1 MLRTMS
7 GFEVGAPLAYS
18 LLVLLL
24 LCWDY
29 LLLFPAFLLRSA
41 WRGFAGQEAAAK
53 APGPVPSALIV
64 IPSLLRERAEL
75 TSMFSTIESVASN
88 GYPGRLVIVVSIDGF
103 DDAPALFA
111 ELRQW
116 AGAQRL
122 ELDHTLHVTG
132 TPGRRGKPM
141 AIDRGLEFVREL
153 VEHGQL
159 PAFPEVYISTDAD
172 ADLGPRALEHLV
184 RRLIRRN
191 RLTGAPGK
199 AVAGNLYVRGNDFWR
214 GWGEFFT
221 VRGQLTLQVARE
233 YMVTNVARHNL
244 RWMPLSGVPGV
255 LYCTWTEIL
264 LEAPRFLGYL
274 RTLRTRDWLGWWIG
288 REPPQFTSTDA
299 VPIPELMAGDT
310 DDTVSAY
317 LASIARWEHGRFTF
331 DPPAT
336 PVHAL
341 LHLLRAVLFERALRY
356 EPEARV
362 YTSSPTSIRSLF
374 KQRKRWNASRIEV
387 TLRFR
392 RALGYHW
399 SLGAPALGVMFL
411 IGRYCLVGGLMY
423 LALPLGLV
431 QHTILGAFVL
441 GYLFQFSGYSMLTL
455 MALSMNGSLR
465 HWRLVLAMPLCPL
478 YAICFTYTPTV
489 VGAAAD
495 VLGFGNVTGF
505 APEAT
510 LVRGGSYRLALS
522 YRIRRAFSLMLRSI
536 VVGDVPLGWFWLGWG
551 KTEWTP
557 NGYEGWTTKRRP
569 APIVPPLRQWF
580 RSSPA
585 TAAPAAEAP
594 AAPAAP
600 ARVLVGGFWRRRAQG
615 RLMHAELH
623 VKGRVVRAQAKRAL
637 EL

>member
-1 MLRTMS
+1 MECLVWMLRTMS

-29 LLLFPAFLLRSA
+29 LLLFPAFLLRQA
-41 WRGFAGQEAAAK
+41 WRGFAGGSAATR

-75 TSMFSTIESVASN
+75 TSMFSTIESVATN
-88 GYPGRLVIVVSIDGF
+88 GYSGRLVIVVSIDGF

-111 ELRQW
+111 ELREW
-116 AGAQRL
+116 AHAQL
-122 ELDHTLHVTG
+122 PPMGHSLHVTG

-141 AIDRGLEFVREL
+141 AIDHGLEFVRDL

-172 ADLGPRALEHLV
+172 ADLGPMALEHLV

-191 RLTGAPGK
+191 WLTGAPGK

-214 GWGEFFT
+214 GWREFFT
-221 VRGQLTLQVARE
+221 IRGQLTLQVARE

-255 LYCTWTEIL
+255 LYCTWTDIL

-274 RTLRTRDWLGWWIG
+274 RSLRTRDWLGWWIG
-288 REPPQFTSTDA
+288 REPPPFTGTDA
-299 VPIPELMAGDT
+299 APIVELMAGDT

-317 LASIARWEHGRFTF
+317 MASIARWENGRFSF

-341 LHLLRAVLFERALRY
+341 LHLLRSVLVERALRY

-423 LALPLGLV
+423 LALPLGLL
-431 QHTILGAFVL
+431 QHAILGAFVL
-441 GYLFQFSGYSMLTL
+441 GYLFQFSGYSLLTL
-455 MALSMNGSLR
+455 MALAMNGSLR

-489 VGAAAD
+489 VGAFAD
-495 VLGFGNVTGF
+495 VFGFGNVTGF
-505 APEAT
+505 APEST
-510 LVRGGSYRLALS
+510 LVRGGSYRLALAF
-522 YRIRRAFSLMLRSI
+522 RIRRAFSLMLRSL

-557 NGYEGWTTKRRP
+557 NGYEGWTTKKRP
-569 APIVPPLRQWF
+569 ASIVPPVRQWF
-580 RSSPA
+580 GPRTSREGRA
-585 TAAPAAEAP
+585 LLGA
-594 AAPAAP
+594 
-600 ARVLVGGFWRRRAQG
+600 FWRRRAQG
-615 RLMHAELH
+615 RLMPAELH
-623 VKGRVVRAQAKRAL
+623 IEGRVVRAQAKRAL